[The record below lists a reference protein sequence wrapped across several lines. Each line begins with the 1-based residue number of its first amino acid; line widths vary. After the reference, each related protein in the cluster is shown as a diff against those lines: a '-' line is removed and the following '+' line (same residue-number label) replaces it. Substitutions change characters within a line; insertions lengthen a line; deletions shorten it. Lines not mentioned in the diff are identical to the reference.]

1 MRNFRWPE
9 DNINDEEHSVNWLFQ
24 LAAKEWSELI
34 GEDVTETVLKGGY
47 YSVSPR
53 PGFRVVGINSNLGYV
68 DNWWL
73 LYEDIDP
80 FNQLQWLADTLKA
93 AEDNNESV
101 HILSHVPTGGASSLK
116 VWFREYGKIVE
127 R

>member
-1 MRNFRWPE
+1 
-9 DNINDEEHSVNWLFQ
+9 
-24 LAAKEWSELI
+24 
-34 GEDVTETVLKGGY
+34 
-47 YSVSPR
+47 
-53 PGFRVVGINSNLGYV
+53 VVGINSNLGYV

-101 HILSHVPTGGASSLK
+101 HILSHVPTGGGSSLK